1 MVQEYMVRRILISV
15 LLLCGSALN
24 AVEPGRITV
33 VYSSDAQP
41 YVEALNGL
49 RASWNNSA
57 LDTVDLHSSDFRTKL
72 ANAMEGSSNRLIV
85 TIGRDA
91 LEAVGSRRSDT
102 PLIATMVMQSE
113 LAGMQRV
120 AEAVRLDIPL
130 AGILAELRTMFPH
143 KNRVAI
149 LRNPALPGQVDPS
162 AVTRAHQQGIAL
174 QVIDAAS
181 PEESLRVLRYLKGR
195 ADFVVCLP
203 DSTLYNSA
211 TVKSL
216 ILASLESHL
225 PMVGFSQSFVRAG
238 AALGVYPDFRDIGSQ
253 TGEVAQKHLAGQ
265 SAAPVD
271 GPRRLVVGINPR
283 VMRLLGLEYREGG
296 NVVAVR

>member
-1 MVQEYMVRRILISV
+1 MLQEYIVRRILISV
-15 LLLCGSALN
+15 LLLCGSTLD

-33 VYSSDAQP
+33 VYSSEAQP
-41 YVEALNGL
+41 YMEALDGL
-49 RASWNNSA
+49 RASLNNSTLA
-57 LDTVDLHSSDFRTKL
+57 TVDLHSSNFRTQL
-72 ANAMEGSSNRLIV
+72 ANSVEGGSSRLIV

-91 LEAVGSRRSDT
+91 LEAVGSRKSDT
-102 PLIATMVMQSE
+102 PLIATMIMQSE
-113 LAGMQRV
+113 LTGKQRV

-130 AGILAELRTMFPH
+130 VGILAELRTMFPH
-143 KNRVAI
+143 KNRVAV
-149 LRNPALPGQVDPS
+149 LRNPALPGQVDAS
-162 AVTRAHQQGIAL
+162 AVMRAHQQGIAL

-203 DSTLYNSA
+203 DSTLYNST

-216 ILASLESHL
+216 ILASLESQL
-225 PMVGFSQSFVRAG
+225 PIIGFSQSFVRAG
-238 AALGVYPDFRDIGSQ
+238 AAIGVYPDFRDIGAQ
-253 TGEVAQKHLAGQ
+253 TGEIAQKQLAGQ

-271 GPRRLVVGINPR
+271 GPRKVVVGVNPR